1 MVKKLMYIFTFLV
14 WTGIIFSCQDEA
26 IVQGSDYIPEGEA
39 TINATVNF
47 KPFGSA
53 LNGDSRTAGDEI
65 KDIEKLY
72 IVLFNEEGN
81 HLETFD
87 ASGQADYKYVESES
101 RKDVEAGDGE
111 HIAENATP
119 CVTFK
124 KTLSYGKYR
133 IYAVANHE
141 LDLTKKYTI
150 EELRNINLT
159 WDSDNVENNNQMFG
173 YFTSKKSNSKPNGW
187 EAPVITIASP
197 TVSLHAWIRRAASK
211 VTVAYD
217 GSRLNDNVYIY
228 IHSVQIKDIP
238 KSCLLGTDNR
248 PTTKEQLQDGEFI
261 SYAEG
266 SDVTRGISI
275 TRGNSTG
282 GSDHSEVAD
291 ALFFYENVQGVH
303 TDKEKGQQDN
313 NNNSIPDDN
322 DNNIDKD
329 GVDCGSYIE
338 VKGYYKNNNKT
349 DLSQGSITYRFM
361 LGKDVET
368 DYNAERNYHYK
379 LTMLFKNDANNPDWH
394 IEYDEEPGI
403 IVPDPYYISY
413 SYNEKFMIPVKIN
426 GGILVGNLIAEINSN
441 DNLNSWN
448 KHNWVPIGG
457 TKSNYTYVKDAAV
470 TTRSG
475 DYFDETKVQESGV
488 WNGFLSLA
496 KSDKTI
502 IESPYGTSGDDNK
515 AKTYQYNRTY
525 WNTNSANARR
535 EYVPRTRNGSETVK
549 DNNGDYVRA
558 MSGTGGQ
565 SFEIPV
571 YTREKTLVTE
581 TGYSGMNIYTS
592 FTREAIVKLK
602 ATIRDNDGRKKE
614 YVKYVTIVQ
623 AKRLVNPAGIWRSHN
638 NAASFDVTVMEE
650 MNNTTFQPLKSIGG
664 PWRASVEYGDAWVQ
678 LSVTQGT
685 NNVVAETTAD
695 GKTIITGSTD
705 SEVRFTYTPNGTIA
719 ENSARCGIIKVE
731 YNNYNCIH
739 RIFVRQGYAPIQVGT
754 GTAKWHSFNM
764 YKSNEET
771 RTPIEEGTFFKF
783 ANWNKGIYAVNNE
796 TYPFNVSPLNNTLDL
811 IGDDGV
817 WSNLTPKRGEQ
828 HSIYAGGF
836 AAPTINNKKIRVTR
850 LSDWNS
856 LRESCNFGF
865 GVLYADG
872 ATTTAATVAD
882 AYGYVRKDGKTSPKG
897 MRGCFVYDD
906 QGRNLFFPVGATG
919 YGRRANSLH
928 VAGSTTDRGGA
939 LKYATMTRLMRQNDW
954 VQYRPMLYDLMFSE
968 GAIYWLEKEEIID
981 KVTHSAWDINYRT
994 LDFNTFTSVGW
1005 PTSSSGTLYES
1016 DACFVRCVED

>member
-14 WTGIIFSCQDEA
+14 WTGIISSCQDEV

-39 TINATVNF
+39 TIDATVNF

-53 LNGDSRTAGDEI
+53 LNGDSRTAGNAI

-72 IVLFNEEGN
+72 IVLFDEKGE

-87 ASGQADYKYVESES
+87 ASSQTGYEYVKSES
-101 RKDVEAGDGE
+101 REDVGAGEGE

-124 KTLSYGKYR
+124 KTLPYGQYK
-133 IYAVANHE
+133 IYAVANHK
-141 LDLTKKYTI
+141 LDLEKTYTI
-150 EELRNINLT
+150 EELRNIELA
-159 WDSDNVENNNQMFG
+159 WDSSDVKKNNQMFG
-173 YFTSKKSNSKPNGW
+173 YFTSEKSNSKPNGW

-197 TVSLHAWIRRAASK
+197 IVSLHAWIRRAASK
-211 VTVAYD
+211 VTIAYD
-217 GSRLNDNVYIY
+217 GSKLNENVYIY

-313 NNNSIPDDN
+313 NDNSIPDDK

-379 LTMLFKNDANNPDWH
+379 LTMIFKNDANNPDWH

-426 GGILVGNLIAEINSN
+426 GGILVGNLVAEINSE
-441 DNLNSWN
+441 DSQNSWN

-457 TKSNYTYVKDAAV
+457 TKSNYTYTQNANYV

-475 DYFDETKVQESGV
+475 DYFDETKVLNSGV
-488 WNGFLSLA
+488 WNGFLTLSEPQT
-496 KSDKTI
+496 TI
-502 IESPYGTSGDDNK
+502 VDAPSNDLQTIYAYN
-515 AKTYQYNRTY
+515 KTYWEKNSENAKRTY
-525 WNTNSANARR
+525 
-535 EYVPRTRNGSETVK
+535 EPRTEIGSETVAK
-549 DNNGDYVRA
+549 DNGNYVRT
-558 MSGTGGQ
+558 MSSTGTQ

-571 YTREKTLVTE
+571 YTREKTLVTQ

-592 FTREAIVKLK
+592 FTREAVVKLT
-602 ATIRDNDGRKKE
+602 ATIKDDEGNEAE

-623 AKRLVNPAGIWRSHN
+623 AKRLVNPAGIWRQHD
-638 NAASFDVTVMEE
+638 NATPFEVTVMEE
-650 MNNTTFQPLKSIGG
+650 MNNTTFQPLSSIGG
-664 PWRASVEYGDAWVQ
+664 PWRASVEYGSDWVN

-685 NNVVAETTAD
+685 NNVVAERTVD

-705 SEVRFTYTPNGTIA
+705 SEIRFTYAPMGTIDK
-719 ENSARCGIIKVE
+719 NSARCGIIKVE
-731 YNNYNCIH
+731 YNNYDCVH
-739 RIFVRQGYAPIQVGT
+739 RIFVRQGYAPIQVGS
-754 GTAKWHSFNM
+754 GKAKWHSFNM

-771 RTPIEEGTFFKF
+771 QTPIEEGTFFKF
-783 ANWNKGIYAVNNE
+783 ANWAKGIYAVNNE
-796 TYPFNVSPLNNTLDL
+796 TYPFNFSPLTSTLKL
-811 IGDDGV
+811 IETDDV
-817 WSNLTPKRGEQ
+817 WSNLTPKRGES
-828 HSIYAGGF
+828 HATYVNGF
-836 AAPTINNKKIRVTR
+836 VAPTLNNKTIRVTR

-872 ATTTAATVAD
+872 ATTTATTVAD
-882 AYGYVRKDGKTSPKG
+882 AYGYVRTDGKTSSKG

-928 VAGSTTDRGGA
+928 VAGTDVNRGGA
-939 LKYATMTRLMRQNDW
+939 LKYATMSRLMRQNDW

-968 GAIYWLEKEEIID
+968 GAIYWLEKEE
-981 KVTHSAWDINYRT
+981 KSNNVTHSAWDINYRT
-994 LDFNTFTSVGW
+994 LDFNTFSSNGW
-1005 PTSSSGTLYES
+1005 PTSGNTIYES